1 MAEAEHEIISGVIE
15 GALKAARTTSKAA
28 HDAEQQIEALAAI
41 TSFAPT
47 DEDLSNVPV
56 TCPHDRYLAAQLLPE
71 LAHRYPDLIQVF
83 L

>member
-1 MAEAEHEIISGVIE
+1 MAEAEHEITSGVIE

-56 TCPHDRYLAAQLLPE
+56 SCPR
-71 LAHRYPDLIQVF
+71 
-83 L
+83 